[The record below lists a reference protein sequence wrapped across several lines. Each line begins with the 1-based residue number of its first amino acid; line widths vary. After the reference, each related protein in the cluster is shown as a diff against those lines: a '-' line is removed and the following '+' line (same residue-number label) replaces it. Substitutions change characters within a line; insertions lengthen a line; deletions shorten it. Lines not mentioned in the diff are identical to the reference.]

1 MATGSQSSK
10 SVYTIPSGAS
20 FADVLT
26 KGLLHQAA
34 GNPLALT
41 GYTLLLPT
49 RRAVRSIREAF
60 LRMSGGEPILLP
72 NLIPLGDLDEE
83 EILLSGW
90 PGGGMFAVEDLPP
103 AIPGLRRQLLLTQ
116 LVHAK
121 EKTAVPIDQSA
132 RLASELGRLLDQV
145 QTEQLSFDS
154 LAGLVPAE
162 LAEHWQLTLD
172 FLEILIQEWPNILAE
187 EGYLDPADRR
197 NKLLEAQT
205 RNWQTSP
212 PPGPVIAAGSTG
224 SIPATAQ
231 LLNLVATL
239 PDGRVVLP
247 GLDQTLSDAEINALE
262 ETHPQYGMYHLLERM
277 ELSPADVQLWPSP
290 QEKLNRHRAAVI
302 NTALRPAVSLGAWR
316 DRKPLPASA
325 FDQIDYL
332 ECPSPEEE
340 TGVIALIMREV
351 LETPGKTAALI
362 TPDRDL
368 ARRVSAQL
376 HRWDIEIDDSAGTPL
391 ALSPPITFLRLCAT
405 LVSEEFRPVNLLAFG
420 KHPLAAC
427 GYDPAEFRHL
437 MRLLEVSV
445 LRGPLPAPGVEG
457 LRNQVETQDGSD
469 ALLLVLDA
477 LEEKTARL
485 RDIFAQGNG
494 SLRSTVEAHIRAAEE
509 LAATDDQD
517 GPARLWAG
525 DAGEAAAAFIAE
537 VLDSA
542 EILKV
547 MQIRAYPALLDS
559 LLADRSVRPRYGKH
573 PRLNIWGLLEA
584 RLQHADVMILAGLN
598 EGTWPPEVQGDPW
611 MSRPMRQRFG
621 LPSPERRIGLTAHDF
636 VQAFCASHVVL
647 TRSRRVAGTPTVPAR
662 WLLRLAQF
670 FKAHETYPALLPSKP
685 WDHWQTLLD
694 KPDSVRPV
702 DPPAP
707 RPPVRERPRRLSV
720 TQIETWMRDPYAIYA
735 RHILDLKPLP
745 PLEQEPDAADY
756 GTLIH
761 RILDAFAD
769 RYPAE
774 LAAGLP
780 DDAEAEL
787 IELGRQHF
795 QNVLFHPAAWA
806 FWWPR
811 FLRIANW
818 FVAREQADRSEIKQI
833 WSEVFG
839 TLEFDGTEGT
849 FLLTAKADRVDLL
862 TDGTLR
868 IIDYKTGAA
877 PSATEVKAGFAP
889 QLPLEALIAGESGFN
904 DLPTAD
910 VAALDYWRLRGSVP
924 PGEVIQVGKD
934 AAHLAE
940 EARDGLLALIRL
952 FDRNDTPYEARPR
965 PDKAPRFSDYEHLAR
980 VREWAVAGEENGSPD
995 S

>member
-1 MATGSQSSK
+1 MATGSQASK
-10 SVYTIPSGAS
+10 SVYTIPSGAH
-20 FADVLT
+20 FADALA
-26 KGLLHQAA
+26 KGLLDQVA

-60 LRMSGGEPILLP
+60 LRMSGGKPILLP

-83 EILLSGW
+83 QILLTGW
-90 PGGGMFAVEDLPP
+90 PDGGLSEAEDLPP

-121 EKTAVPIDQSA
+121 ENAAIPIDQSA

-154 LAGLVPAE
+154 LAELVPAE
-162 LAEHWQLTLD
+162 LSEHWQLTLD
-172 FLEILIQEWPNILAE
+172 FLEILIREWPNILAE

-197 NKLLEAQT
+197 NRLLEAQT

-224 SIPATAQ
+224 TIPATAQ
-231 LLNLVATL
+231 LLDLVATL
-239 PDGRVVLP
+239 PDGSVVLP
-247 GLDQTLSDAEINALE
+247 GLDQTLSDTEVGVLE

-277 ELSPADVQLWPSP
+277 ELSPADVKVWPSLP
-290 QEKLNRHRAAVI
+290 EELDRHRAAVI
-302 NTALRPAVSLGAWR
+302 NTALRPYVSLGSWR
-316 DRKPLPASA
+316 DQKSLPASVY
-325 FDQIDYL
+325 DQIDYL
-332 ECPSPEEE
+332 ECPSPDEE
-340 TGVIALIMREV
+340 TGVIALMMREV

-368 ARRVSAQL
+368 ARRVTAQL
-376 HRWDIEIDDSAGTPL
+376 HRWEIKIDDSAGTPL
-391 ALSPPITFLRLCAT
+391 ALSPPVTFLRLCAT
-405 LVSEEFRPVNLLAFG
+405 LVSSGFRPVNLLEFG

-427 GYDPAEFRHL
+427 GYDPAEFRRL
-437 MRLLEVSV
+437 MRFLEVSA
-445 LRGPLPAPGVEG
+445 LRGPLPAPGLEG
-457 LRNQVETQDGSD
+457 LRHQVETQGGSD
-469 ALLLVLDA
+469 ALLSVLDV
-477 LEEKTARL
+477 LGEKTARL
-485 RDIFAQGNG
+485 RDIFAQGDG
-494 SLRSTVEAHIRAAEE
+494 SLRSTVEAHIRAAED
-509 LAATDDQD
+509 LAATDDQA
-517 GPARLWAG
+517 GPARLWAK
-525 DAGEAAAAFIAE
+525 DAGEEAAAFMAE

-542 EILKV
+542 DVLPV
-547 MQIRAYPALLDS
+547 LQIRGYPGLLDS
-559 LLADRSVRPRYGKH
+559 LLAGRAVRPRYGKH

-584 RLQHADVMILAGLN
+584 RLQHADLMILAGLN
-598 EGTWPPEVQGDPW
+598 EGTWPPEVHGDPW

-621 LPSPERRIGLTAHDF
+621 LPSLERRIGLTAHDF
-636 VQAFCASHVVL
+636 VQAFCAPHVVL

-662 WLLRLAQF
+662 WLLRLTQF
-670 FKAHETYPALLPSKP
+670 FEAQEQYAALLPSKP
-685 WDHWQTLLD
+685 WEHWQTLLD
-694 KPDSVRPV
+694 KPDSIRPFN
-702 DPPAP
+702 PPAP
-707 RPPVRERPRRLSV
+707 RPPVTARPRRLSV

-735 RHILDLKPLP
+735 RHILNLKPIP
-745 PLEQEPDAADY
+745 PLEQEPDTADY

-761 RILDAFAD
+761 RILDTFAD

-774 LAAGLP
+774 LAADLP

-787 IELGRQHF
+787 IELGRQRF
-795 QNVLFHPAAWA
+795 QDVLSHPAAWA

-818 FVAREQADRSEIKQI
+818 FVARERSTRSDVKRI
-833 WSEVFG
+833 WSEVSG
-839 TLEFDGTEGT
+839 TLELDGTEGA
-849 FLLTAKADRVDLL
+849 FLLTATADRIDLL

-877 PSATEVKAGFAP
+877 PSAKEVKAGFAP

-904 DLPTAD
+904 DLPAAE
-910 VAALDYWRLRGSVP
+910 VAALDYWQLRGSVP
-924 PGEVIQVGKD
+924 PGEVVRVGKE
-934 AAHLAE
+934 AAQLAK
-940 EARDGLLALIRL
+940 EAKDGLLALIRL

-980 VREWAVAGEENGSPD
+980 VKEWAVAGEESGNPD
-995 S
+995 V

>member
-1 MATGSQSSK
+1 MATGSQASK
-10 SVYTIPSGAS
+10 SVYTIPSGAP

-26 KGLLHQAA
+26 KGLLDQVA

-41 GYTLLLPT
+41 SYTLLLPT

-60 LRMSGGEPILLP
+60 LRMSKGEPILLP
-72 NLIPLGDLDEE
+72 NLVPLGDLDEE

-90 PGGGMFAVEDLPP
+90 PDGGLSAAEDLPP

-121 EKTAVPIDQSA
+121 EKTAVTIDQSA
-132 RLASELGRLLDQV
+132 RLAFELSRLLDQV
-145 QTEQLSFDS
+145 QTEQLSFDG
-154 LAGLVPAE
+154 LAGLVPAD
-162 LAEHWQLTLD
+162 LAEHWKLTLD
-172 FLEILIQEWPNILAE
+172 FLEILIQKWPNILAE
-187 EGYLDPADRR
+187 EGYIDPADRR
-197 NKLLEAQT
+197 NRLLEAQT

-212 PPGPVIAAGSTG
+212 PQGPVIAAGSTG
-224 SIPATAQ
+224 SIPATAK
-231 LLNLVATL
+231 LLNLVAAL
-239 PDGRVVLP
+239 PDGSVVLP
-247 GLDQTLSDAEINALE
+247 GLDQTLSGAEIGVLE

-277 ELSPADVQLWPSP
+277 ELSPTDVQVWPSLP
-290 QEKLNRHRAAVI
+290 EELDRHRAAVI
-302 NTALRPAVSLGAWR
+302 NTALRPAVSLSAWR
-316 DRKPLPASA
+316 DQKSLPTSVY
-325 FDQIDYL
+325 DQIDYL

-340 TGVIALIMREV
+340 TGVIALMMREV

-368 ARRVSAQL
+368 ARRVTAQL

-391 ALSPPITFLRLCAT
+391 ALSPPVTFLRLCAT
-405 LVSEEFRPVNLLAFG
+405 LVSGGFRPVNLLAFG

-427 GYDPAEFRHL
+427 GYDPAEFRRL
-437 MRLLEVSV
+437 MRFLEVSV
-445 LRGPLPAPGVEG
+445 LRGPLPAPGLEG
-457 LRNQVETQDGSD
+457 LRHQVETQGGSD
-469 ALLLVLDA
+469 ALLSVLDA
-477 LEEKTARL
+477 LEKKTARL

-494 SLRSTVEAHIRAAEE
+494 SLRSTVEAHIRAAED
-509 LAATDDQD
+509 LAATDYQA

-525 DAGEAAAAFIAE
+525 DAGEAAAAFMAE

-542 EILKV
+542 DVLQV
-547 MQIRAYPALLDS
+547 LQIRAYPALLDS
-559 LLADRSVRPRYGKH
+559 LLAGRAVRPRYGKH

-584 RLQHADVMILAGLN
+584 RLQNADVMILAGLN

-621 LPSPERRIGLTAHDF
+621 LPSLERRIGLTAHDF
-636 VQAFCASHVVL
+636 VQAFCAPHVVL

-670 FKAHETYPALLPSKP
+670 FKAQGQYAALLPSKP
-685 WDHWQTLLD
+685 WEHWQTLLD
-694 KPDSVRPV
+694 KPDGIRPV

-707 RPPVRERPRRLSV
+707 RPPVTARPRRLSV
-720 TQIETWMRDPYAIYA
+720 TQVETWMRDPYTIYA

-745 PLEQEPDAADY
+745 PLEQKPDATDY

-774 LAAGLP
+774 LAAELP

-787 IELGRQHF
+787 IELGRQRF
-795 QNVLFHPAAWA
+795 QDVLSHPAAWA

-818 FVAREQADRSEIKQI
+818 FVARERSDRSEIKRI
-833 WSEVFG
+833 WSEVSG
-839 TLEFDGTEGT
+839 TLELDGTEGA
-849 FLLTAKADRVDLL
+849 FLLTAKADRIDLL

-889 QLPLEALIAGESGFN
+889 QLPLEALIAGEGGFN
-904 DLPTAD
+904 DLPAAG

-924 PGEVIQVGKD
+924 PGEVIRVGKE
-934 AAHLAE
+934 AAQLAE
-940 EARDGLLALIRL
+940 EAKDGLLALVRL

-980 VREWAVAGEENGSPD
+980 VREWAVAGEESGSPD
-995 S
+995 V